1 MLNNQV
7 IKKIIEPTKY
17 SHTPIISIIIP
28 TKNSEYHLQNCLT
41 SIINQTYTNIETII
55 IDNYSTDTTKTIA
68 LQNKTKFYQLKGNA
82 ATARNYGIKKT
93 NGKYTLLLDVDQKIL
108 PNMIQKSV
116 ETFQKTNI
124 DAIIFPEK
132 SIVKSIWS
140 KTIALEHTLIA
151 QNSIFAMPRFFKTE
165 VLKKLGEDEN
175 IVFGEDW
182 DLYLR
187 FKEQGFKTKIVK
199 EHILH
204 TESNLLSK
212 ILIKNYFYGFHFR
225 TIAKKHGAK
234 IFRRYTIFPF
244 PIKKIL
250 THFKKEPKIVSA
262 YIILRIL
269 RITFFLIGV
278 TTRVFRKDI
287 R

>member
-1 MLNNQV
+1 MLNKN
-7 IKKIIEPTKY
+7 IEPKNNPD
-17 SHTPIISIIIP
+17 TPIISIIIP
-28 TKNSEYHLQNCLT
+28 TKNSELYIQNCLT
-41 SIINQTYTNIETII
+41 SIKKQTYPNIETIV
-55 IDNYSTDTTKTIA
+55 IDNYSTDKTKTIA
-68 LQNKTKFYQLKGNA
+68 QQNKAIVYQLQGNA
-82 ATARNYGIKKT
+82 AKARNYGIKKT

-132 SIVKSIWS
+132 SITNSVWS

-151 QNSIFAMPRFFKTE
+151 QNSALAMPRFFKTE

-187 FKEQGFKTKIVK
+187 FKEQGFTSNIVK

-204 TESNLLSK
+204 TESNSLSK
-212 ILIKNYFYGFHFR
+212 ILLKNYFYGLYFK
-225 TIAKKHGAK
+225 TIAKKHGTK
-234 IFRRYTIFPF
+234 IFRRYTVFPF

-250 THFKKEPKIVSA
+250 IHFKKDPKIVSI
-262 YIILRIL
+262 YIILRL
-269 RITFFLIGV
+269 FRIIFFLIGV